1 MKSTSYIP
9 TSDSDK
15 GIWLNNFS
23 TKISNH
29 AAALGITAAE
39 VSAINDDA
47 AFYNYIINLHEAV
60 KQTLANITS
69 YKKLLKHAVL
79 NQHLGAIPAM
89 PVLSTAP
96 NQTAEGIFD
105 RISMIVK
112 RIKGSTAYT
121 TVIGNDLGIIAPPV
135 VLNVATMQP
144 DLKVSLEAGRP
155 RIKCTKGDADAL
167 DLYVDRKDGAGFI
180 LLSRLLKTDYVD
192 VYNLPAGTVIAEWD
206 YKGMYVI
213 GNTQV
218 GLMSPPVSITVKK
231 I

>member
-23 TKISNH
+23 TKIGNH
-29 AAALGITAAE
+29 ASALGLSAAE
-39 VSAINDDA
+39 ITSINDDA
-47 AFYNYIINLHEAV
+47 AFFSYILNLHEGV

-69 YKKLLKHAVL
+69 YKKLAKHAVV

-96 NQTAEGIFD
+96 TQTPEGIFD

-112 RIKGSTAYT
+112 RIKGNPAYT
-121 TVIGNDLGIIAPPV
+121 AVIGNDLGIIAPPV
-135 VLNVATMQP
+135 VINAATMQP
-144 DLKVSLEAGRP
+144 DLKVTLEAGRP
-155 RIKCTKGDADAL
+155 RVRCTKGEAAAI

-192 VYNLPAGTVIAEWD
+192 VTNLPSGTVIAEWD
-206 YKGMYVI
+206 YKGIFVI
-213 GNTQV
+213 GNTQI
-218 GLMSPPVSITVKK
+218 GLMSPVVSITVKK